1 MSNKQ
6 FIGIG
11 ELLFDVFPSGRR
23 IGGAPVNCAYHVAQ
37 LGVPSIAVSAL
48 GNDEL
53 GDEIAAIMKEKHID
67 GFVPRVAEPTGTVQV
82 ELDAAGVPTFTI
94 TENVAWDKIPSDP
107 RLAELAKNCCAVC
120 FGTLAQRDPVSRKAI
135 HYLLDC
141 IPADEKPLV
150 VYDVNLRQH
159 YYDKTTVEASLRKCN
174 VLKINE
180 DEHVI
185 LAKMLGFDSGNL
197 EAGCRTLMK
206 EYGLDIVILTCGA
219 SCSHVF
225 WEEGHSKVNTPKVEV
240 IDTVGAG
247 DAFTAAF
254 CASLLKGK
262 SIPEAH
268 RKAVEV
274 SAFTCTCSGAMPV
287 LPESIK
293 A

>member
-1 MSNKQ
+1 MNKV
-6 FIGIG
+6 FVGIG

-37 LGVPSIAVSAL
+37 LGVPSVAVSAL
-48 GNDEL
+48 GKDEL
-53 GDEIAAIMKEKHID
+53 GDEIVHIMEEKHIS
-67 GFVPRVAEPTGTVQV
+67 GFVPRVDAPTGTVQV
-82 ELDAAGVPTFTI
+82 ELDANGVPTFTI

-107 RLAELAKNCCAVC
+107 KLVELAKNCCAVC

-135 HYLLDC
+135 HMLLDA
-141 IPADEKPLV
+141 IPEGSDALI

-159 YYDKTTVEASLRKCN
+159 YYDKDTIEASLRKCN
-174 VLKINE
+174 ILKINE

-185 LAKMLGFDSGNL
+185 LSRMLGFNSKDL
-197 EAGCRTLMK
+197 ERGCRDMMAK
-206 EYGLDIVILTCGA
+206 YGLDIVILTCGA

-225 WEEGHSKVNTPKVEV
+225 WNSGHSLLDTPKVEV
-240 IDTVGAG
+240 VDTVGAG

-262 SIPEAH
+262 GIPEAH
-268 RKAVEV
+268 RKAVDV

-287 LPESIK
+287 LPETLK
-293 A
+293 H

>member
-1 MSNKQ
+1 MNKV
-6 FIGIG
+6 FVGIG

-37 LGVPSIAVSAL
+37 LGVPSVAVSAL
-48 GNDEL
+48 GKDEL
-53 GDEIAAIMKEKHID
+53 GDEIVHIMEEKHIS
-67 GFVPRVAEPTGTVQV
+67 GFVPRVDAPTGTVQV
-82 ELDAAGVPTFTI
+82 ELDANGVPTFTI

-107 RLAELAKNCCAVC
+107 KLVELAKNCCAVC

-135 HYLLDC
+135 HMLLDS
-141 IPADEKPLV
+141 IPEGSDALI

-159 YYDKTTVEASLRKCN
+159 YYDKDTIEASLRKCN
-174 VLKINE
+174 ILKINE

-185 LAKMLGFDSGNL
+185 LSRMLGFNSKDP
-197 EAGCRTLMK
+197 ERGCRDMMAK
-206 EYGLDIVILTCGA
+206 YGLDIVILTCGA

-225 WEEGHSKVNTPKVEV
+225 WNSGHSLLDTPKVEV
-240 IDTVGAG
+240 VDTVGAG

-262 SIPEAH
+262 GIPEAH
-268 RKAVEV
+268 RKAVDV

-287 LPESIK
+287 LPETLK
-293 A
+293 H

>member
-1 MSNKQ
+1 MNRV
-6 FIGIG
+6 FAGIG

-37 LGVPSIAVSAL
+37 LGVPSVAVSAL
-48 GNDEL
+48 GKDEL
-53 GDEIAAIMKEKHID
+53 GDEIVRIMQEKHIS
-67 GFVPRVAEPTGTVQV
+67 GFIPRVDAPTGTVQV
-82 ELDAAGVPTFTI
+82 ELDANGVPTFTI

-107 RLAELAKNCCAVC
+107 KLAELAKNCCAVC

-135 HYLLDC
+135 HMLLDA
-141 IPADEKPLV
+141 IPKGSDALV

-159 YYDKTTVEASLRKCN
+159 YYDKGTIEASLRKCN

-185 LAKMLGFDSGNL
+185 LAEMLGFNSKDV
-197 EAGCRTLMK
+197 EKGCRDMMAK
-206 EYGLDIVILTCGA
+206 YGLDIVILTCGA

-225 WEEGHSKVNTPKVEV
+225 WNGGHSLLDTPKVDV
-240 IDTVGAG
+240 VDTVGAG

-254 CASLLKGK
+254 CAFLLKGK

-268 RKAVEV
+268 KKAVEV

-287 LPESIK
+287 LPETLK
-293 A
+293 H

>member
-1 MSNKQ
+1 MNRV
-6 FIGIG
+6 FVGIG

-37 LGVPSIAVSAL
+37 LGVPSVAVSAL
-48 GNDEL
+48 GKDEL
-53 GDEIAAIMKEKHID
+53 GDEIVRIMDEKHIS
-67 GFVPRVAEPTGTVQV
+67 GFVPRVDAPTGTVQV
-82 ELDAAGVPTFTI
+82 ELDAKGVPTFTI

-107 RLAELAKNCCAVC
+107 KLAELAKNCCAVC

-135 HYLLDC
+135 HMLLDA
-141 IPADEKPLV
+141 IPEGSDALV

-159 YYDKTTVEASLRKCN
+159 YYDKNTIEASLCKCN

-185 LAKMLGFDSGNL
+185 LAGMLGFNSKDI
-197 EAGCRTLMK
+197 EKGCRDMMAK
-206 EYGLDIVILTCGA
+206 YGLDIVILTCGA

-225 WEEGHSKVNTPKVEV
+225 WNGGHSLLDTPKVEV
-240 IDTVGAG
+240 VDKVGAG

-268 RKAVEV
+268 KKAVEV
-274 SAFTCTCSGAMPV
+274 SAYTCTCSGAMPV
-287 LPESIK
+287 LPETLK
-293 A
+293 Y

>member
-1 MSNKQ
+1 MNKV
-6 FIGIG
+6 FVGIG

-37 LGVPSIAVSAL
+37 LGVPSVAVSAL
-48 GNDEL
+48 GKDEL
-53 GDEIAAIMKEKHID
+53 GDEIVHIMEEKHIS
-67 GFVPRVAEPTGTVQV
+67 GLVPRVDAPTGTVQV
-82 ELDAAGVPTFTI
+82 ELDANGVPTFTI

-107 RLAELAKNCCAVC
+107 KLVELAKNCCAVC

-135 HYLLDC
+135 HMLLDA
-141 IPADEKPLV
+141 IPEGSDALI

-159 YYDKTTVEASLRKCN
+159 YYDKDTIEASLRKCN
-174 VLKINE
+174 ILKINE

-185 LAKMLGFDSGNL
+185 LSGMLGFNSTDH
-197 EAGCRTLMK
+197 ERGCRDMMAK
-206 EYGLDIVILTCGA
+206 YGLDIVILTCGA

-225 WEEGHSKVNTPKVEV
+225 WNSGHSLLDTPKVEV
-240 IDTVGAG
+240 VDTVGAG

-262 SIPEAH
+262 GIPEAH
-268 RKAVEV
+268 RKAVDV

-287 LPESIK
+287 LPETLK
-293 A
+293 H